1 MLLIIIMARVRDP
14 EEDDLFVNC
23 LGVEIPEKFGFHYH
37 LRPEEDECFDDLTVP
52 ELKDLLRALGLPVS
66 GKKADLIAR
75 LNEEEDHRNHL
86 REELGL
92 NDPDHLQGRLIVLE
106 RENENF
112 QWQGIASGVG
122 QSVLIFT
129 ESGLKDQITIDLES
143 QDEVKFLLRWYPN
156 GYECH
161 GKFSLELDP
170 EPIKLERVFSLP
182 ADGGELGLW
191 GLVSE
196 PRIWARETTRRLA
209 CVSSAICGDLWGG
222 GSVLSSIT
230 GLTEEADG
238 RVLNGELPWDYWSSN
253 QDTFDPRER
262 HIKIKDRHF
271 LYPFWEISE
280 KRTGAYSDLCEII
293 DIEKSGGKIAKML
306 TDSLVSLGSYF
317 LIPLHLME
325 YRFISLCKSLEIL
338 FTLLYSIDNEYSN
351 LRIPNKVV
359 YSPEWKNG
367 YQYLNK
373 KIEYIGA
380 RYGLMLDSER
390 TEEVRKLRNEFA
402 HYGVIWDQERCGD
415 IGDWLLSFTDKAL
428 RHAIKEEFSRQGLFA
443 DERLF
448 VFRSDIPDEF
458 RFTTNPH

>member
-1 MLLIIIMARVRDP
+1 MARVRDP

-23 LGVEIPEKFGFHYH
+23 LGVEIPERYGVYRNRDGGH
-37 LRPEEDECFDDLTVP
+37 EEDNGVDLS
-52 ELKDLLRALGLPVS
+52 L
-66 GKKADLIAR
+66 
-75 LNEEEDHRNHL
+75 
-86 REELGL
+86 
-92 NDPDHLQGRLIVLE
+92 GRLIVLE

-112 QWQGIASGVG
+112 QWQGIASGG
-122 QSVLIFT
+122 YSKLIFT
-129 ESGLKDQITIDLES
+129 ERGLKDQITIDLES
-143 QDEVKFLLRWYPN
+143 QAEVKFLLRWYPN
-156 GYECH
+156 GYDCH
-161 GKFSLELDP
+161 GKFSLKLDP

-230 GLTEEADG
+230 GLTEEEDG

-262 HIKIKDRHF
+262 HIKIIDMHF

-293 DIEKSGGKIAKML
+293 NLEKSGGKIAKML

-338 FTLLYSIDNEYSN
+338 FTLLYSMDNEYSD
-351 LRIPNKVV
+351 LRIPGSVV
-359 YSPEWKNG
+359 
-367 YQYLNK
+367 
-373 KIEYIGA
+373 
-380 RYGLMLDSER
+380 
-390 TEEVRKLRNEFA
+390 
-402 HYGVIWDQERCGD
+402 
-415 IGDWLLSFTDKAL
+415 LS
-428 RHAIKEEFSRQGLFA
+428 
-443 DERLF
+443 
-448 VFRSDIPDEF
+448 
-458 RFTTNPH
+458 

>member
-1 MLLIIIMARVRDP
+1 MARVRDP

-23 LGVEIPEKFGFHYH
+23 LGVEIPERYGVYRNRDVGH
-37 LRPEEDECFDDLTVP
+37 EEDNGLEGLTIP
-52 ELKDLLRALGLPVS
+52 ELKDLLREIGLPVS
-66 GKKADLIAR
+66 GKKAELIAR
-75 LNEEEDHRNHL
+75 LNEEEEHRKSL
-86 REELGL
+86 RETMGL
-92 NDPDHLQGRLIVLE
+92 DGVDPSLGRLIVLE

-112 QWQGIASGVG
+112 QWQGIADGG
-122 QSVLIFT
+122 GYSVQIFT
-129 ESGLKDQITIDLES
+129 EKGLKDQITIDLES

-156 GYECH
+156 GYDCH
-161 GKFSLELDP
+161 GKFSLKLDP

-182 ADGGELGLW
+182 TDGGELGLW

-230 GLTEEADG
+230 GLTEEEDG

-262 HIKIKDRHF
+262 HIKIMDRHF
-271 LYPFWEISE
+271 LYPFWEIGE

-293 DIEKSGGKIAKML
+293 DLEKSGGKIAKML

-317 LIPLHLME
+317 LIPLNLME

-338 FTLLYSIDNEYSN
+338 FTLLYSMDNEYSN
-351 LRIPNKVV
+351 LRIPGSVV
-359 YSPEWKNG
+359 FSSEWKNG

-380 RYGLMLDSER
+380 RYGLPLDSET
-390 TEEVRKLRNEFA
+390 TEDVRKLRNEFA
-402 HYGVIWDQERCGD
+402 HHGVIWDQERSGD
-415 IGDWLLSFTDKAL
+415 IGEWLLSFTDKAL

-443 DERLF
+443 DDRLF